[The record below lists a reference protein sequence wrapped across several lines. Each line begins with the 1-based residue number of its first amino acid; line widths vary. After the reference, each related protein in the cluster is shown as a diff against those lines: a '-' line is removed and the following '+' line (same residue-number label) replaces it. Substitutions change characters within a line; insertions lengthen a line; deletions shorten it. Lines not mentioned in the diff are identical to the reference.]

1 MPASPELRVG
11 SVPLKY
17 VVLVLLVLQNSMT
30 AILARASRVPATP
43 GQQLYLGSVAVFAA
57 EVIKLPICIGL
68 IARDAGGLSPM
79 LAQLWDQVIL
89 KWRDTLLMGV
99 PVSEHAASACDL
111 SPLSLMR
118 ALTPRYGAFSRSVVQ
133 ALCYCL
139 QNALFFVALSRLS
152 ATSYQLWSQSKTLF
166 TALFFV
172 TLLGQTLRRKQWLA
186 LVLLTVGVGLVQIYE
201 AGGAA
206 AGAMAAGAAG
216 GLSSAVV
223 VGVAAV
229 LASSLLS
236 GFANVYFEKVR

>member
-1 MPASPELRVG
+1 
-11 SVPLKY
+11 
-17 VVLVLLVLQNSMT
+17 
-30 AILARASRVPATP
+30 
-43 GQQLYLGSVAVFAA
+43 
-57 EVIKLPICIGL
+57 
-68 IARDAGGLSPM
+68 
-79 LAQLWDQVIL
+79 
-89 KWRDTLLMGV
+89 
-99 PVSEHAASACDL
+99 
-111 SPLSLMR
+111 MR
-118 ALTPRYGAFSRSVVQ
+118 ALTPRDGAFSRSVVQ

>member
-1 MPASPELRVG
+1 MQAADGKEGSASEMPASPELRVG

-111 SPLSLMR
+111 LSPL
-118 ALTPRYGAFSRSVVQ
+118 
-133 ALCYCL
+133 
-139 QNALFFVALSRLS
+139 
-152 ATSYQLWSQSKTLF
+152 
-166 TALFFV
+166 
-172 TLLGQTLRRKQWLA
+172 
-186 LVLLTVGVGLVQIYE
+186 
-201 AGGAA
+201 
-206 AGAMAAGAAG
+206 
-216 GLSSAVV
+216 
-223 VGVAAV
+223 
-229 LASSLLS
+229 
-236 GFANVYFEKVR
+236 